1 MQPRVDELVGPCL
14 HADRLV
20 TAQQPHHDVEVGV
33 EQLPRVGGV
42 QAEHPPPPARVAVLQ
57 LTAMRLVLA
66 SASPARLAVLR
77 AAGVDPLVRVS
88 QVDEDAVIAE
98 HPGAPPVEL
107 VTTLAEAKARAVLAG
122 VAAELADPVV
132 VGCDSMLHVDGEL
145 VGKPGT
151 AQAAAARWRRLA
163 GNSGELL
170 TGHAVLR
177 VDGRVARG
185 AQATRVRFGCPS
197 QAELDAYLASGEPL
211 QVAGGFTLDGLGG
224 WFVDGVDGDP
234 SSVIGISLP
243 LTRRLLRE
251 VGVTVTDL
259 WTGRER

>member
-1 MQPRVDELVGPCL
+1 M
-14 HADRLV
+14 
-20 TAQQPHHDVEVGV
+20 
-33 EQLPRVGGV
+33 
-42 QAEHPPPPARVAVLQ
+42 
-57 LTAMRLVLA
+57 LA

-88 QVDEDAVIAE
+88 WLDEDAVMAA
-98 HPGAPPVEL
+98 HPEAPPAEL
-107 VTTLAEAKARAVLAG
+107 VSTLAEAKARAVLAG
-122 VAAELADPVV
+122 VATEFADAVV

-163 GNSGELL
+163 GNAGDLL

-177 VDGRVARG
+177 VDGRIARG
-185 AQATRVRFGCPS
+185 TQATRVRFGCPS
-197 QAELDAYLASGEPL
+197 QAEVDAYVASGEPL

-243 LTRRLLRE
+243 LTRMLLHE
-251 VGVTVTDL
+251 VGVNVTDL
-259 WTGRER
+259 WT